1 MLQHKQL
8 LGKFRLESTLLL
20 ETGMHIGGG
29 GEKLDIGGLDKAV
42 VRTLLPSFHTF
53 PVLQLKANCALFWSG
68 FTINL

>member
-29 GEKLDIGGLDKAV
+29 GEKLDIGGSRGDNPVK
-42 VRTLLPSFHTF
+42 TLI
-53 PVLQLKANCALFWSG
+53 K
-68 FTINL
+68 